1 MPAIVATSIKAL
13 GAIAVTETTLNGS
26 DTLTY
31 KRGAILVLRNATA
44 GSLTP
49 VVDGAGATSTD
60 SSGLGNVVTSSGYSL
75 GAIAAAAVKTIRLD
89 SISEYLKGVISI
101 NSGTGLVAT
110 LLEP

>member
-31 KRGAILVLRNATA
+31 NKGAILVLRNATG
-44 GSLTP
+44 GSLAP
-49 VVDGAGATSTD
+49 IIDGAGASSTD
-60 SSGLGNVVTSSGYSL
+60 ANGLGSVDTSGGYSM

-89 SISEYLKGVISI
+89 SISEYLKGVIAI
-101 NSGTGLVAT
+101 NAGTGLVAT